1 MKKCIMAL
9 TAIACFLAGFSS
21 EALAGE
27 ASVGEAQIFGLDS
40 STGSAVT
47 QTPEPSEP
55 TPTEP
60 SVNDPSDEEDFPAD
74 EDSEENLRRLK
85 KVTGVKLIRFSTHE
99 VKVTWNKHKKAKY
112 YRVYYTK
119 GKKYQLAGKT
129 KSCQMLVKKLKNKKT
144 YRFYVQACRSKKKS
158 DSDSAPSS
166 KISMTMK
173 KYKRKIV
180 FAGDSICE
188 GIGYGQAFPEM
199 HSSAKKMTVA
209 YRGLNTVTFH
219 TKRIFGGKTGLQKL
233 IAENPY
239 RAYMMLGMNEIH
251 YRPADQMIAEYRD
264 MIKSIQQACPETDI
278 VLCAVSPVTRA
289 ERARHPGMKQ
299 IPIFNKKLKKLAK
312 KMGLTY
318 YDYTDF
324 LKNSEGFLRED
335 YAERDGYHWKIPVYT
350 DFGKIVGKFDKKLD
364 R

>member
-1 MKKCIMAL
+1 
-9 TAIACFLAGFSS
+9 
-21 EALAGE
+21 
-27 ASVGEAQIFGLDS
+27 
-40 STGSAVT
+40 
-47 QTPEPSEP
+47 
-55 TPTEP
+55 
-60 SVNDPSDEEDFPAD
+60 
-74 EDSEENLRRLK
+74 
-85 KVTGVKLIRFSTHE
+85 
-99 VKVTWNKHKKAKY
+99 
-112 YRVYYTK
+112 
-119 GKKYQLAGKT
+119 
-129 KSCQMLVKKLKNKKT
+129 
-144 YRFYVQACRSKKKS
+144 
-158 DSDSAPSS
+158 
-166 KISMTMK
+166 
-173 KYKRKIV
+173 
-180 FAGDSICE
+180 
-188 GIGYGQAFPEM
+188 
-199 HSSAKKMTVA
+199 
-209 YRGLNTVTFH
+209 
-219 TKRIFGGKTGLQKL
+219 
-233 IAENPY
+233 
-239 RAYMMLGMNEIH
+239 MMLGMNEIH